1 MEQLIDVFGIDW
13 KLLIAQ
19 VVNFLILL
27 GVLSYFLYRPV
38 MKVLSERRDFIEKG
52 VRDAE
57 AASHQLTTA
66 SAEATTI
73 VSGANKDADAIV
85 ARAKEEAAKERAAEL
100 RIAGER
106 AEALVREA
114 QMEADEAK
122 RRALKDAEKEIA
134 QSAVLAA
141 ERILRSK

>member
-1 MEQLIDVFGIDW
+1 M
-13 KLLIAQ
+13 
-19 VVNFLILL
+19 
-27 GVLSYFLYRPV
+27 
-38 MKVLSERRDFIEKG
+38 
-52 VRDAE
+52 
-57 AASHQLTTA
+57 TTA